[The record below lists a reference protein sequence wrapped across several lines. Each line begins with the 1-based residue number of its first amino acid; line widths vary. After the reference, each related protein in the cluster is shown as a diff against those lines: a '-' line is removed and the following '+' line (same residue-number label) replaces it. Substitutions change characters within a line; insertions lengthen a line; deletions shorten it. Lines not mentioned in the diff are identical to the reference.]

1 MNLFAK
7 VIKVSG
13 WSFLLLE
20 ISENEQDTKR
30 KKHPLS
36 KYSFKFSV
44 MKVCYLHDG
53 NF

>member
-30 KKHPLS
+30 KKAPLIQILLQVFGHES
-36 KYSFKFSV
+36 MLFT
-44 MKVCYLHDG
+44 
-53 NF
+53 